1 MLSLKQLTQNYLT
14 SAPFIMYKQLK
25 LDDNYRTHLEGVL
38 ISEHVLRTGI
48 KPMLYQKS
56 YKLIAGTESKVIN
69 YQVANKQFSFLSIS
83 LVYDSSDQH
92 RRIYDSYNAELASTK
107 IKTVQPEN
115 ASNTYSSFNTV
126 KFDASDEQDK
136 YQLYMQFIAWYCKGS
151 SIVPLSDY
159 AHNPTIQELP
169 KMNEYF
175 ASGDEKMFINLRR
188 GKGYTG

>member
-1 MLSLKQLTQNYLT
+1 
-14 SAPFIMYKQLK
+14 MYKQLK
-25 LDDNYRTHLEGVL
+25 SDNNYRTHLEGVL

-48 KPMLYQKS
+48 KPMLCQKS
-56 YKLIAGTESKVIN
+56 YKLIPGTESKVIN

-92 RRIYDSYNAELASTK
+92 RRIYDSCNAELASRK
-107 IKTVQPEN
+107 IKTVQLEN

-136 YQLYMQFIAWYCKGS
+136 YQLYMQFIAWYCKSS

-175 ASGDEKMFINLRR
+175 ACGDEKMFINLRR